1 MPTTN
6 LEPAKPNQTPTRR
19 AVEPPDAPSKAQDLD
34 QAHGHTSVELGTR
47 NATIVTLRHVAQ
59 ALRVS
64 FQEIFAEGPR
74 RTSKIEGKLT
84 TCRMGVNLNKR
95 EAPI

>member
-1 MPTTN
+1 M
-6 LEPAKPNQTPTRR
+6 
-19 AVEPPDAPSKAQDLD
+19 
-34 QAHGHTSVELGTR
+34 
-47 NATIVTLRHVAQ
+47 TLRHVAQ